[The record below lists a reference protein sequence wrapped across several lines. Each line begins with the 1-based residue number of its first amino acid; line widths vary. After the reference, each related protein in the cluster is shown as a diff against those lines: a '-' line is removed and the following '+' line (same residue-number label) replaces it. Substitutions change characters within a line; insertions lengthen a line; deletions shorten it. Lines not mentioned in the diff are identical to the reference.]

1 MILSSLAAVIPTVLY
16 VAILWRVDRYE
27 KEPLPLFLAAF
38 LWGAVPAIIAS
49 LLAETV
55 SALLGGGAQ
64 ASEQLNTNIIAP
76 VVEEACKGAA
86 LLLVFWLFHSE
97 FDGVLDGIIYGSAIG
112 FGFAMTENIIYYIG
126 AWSEG
131 GLSSWTSLVLVR
143 GVAFGLNH
151 AMYTAITGAA
161 LGYARLRKGIASRW
175 LIFLLGYGAA
185 VIIHMLH
192 NALVSGAEACLLGFL
207 IDWGGV
213 LVLLL
218 IVVLC
223 WKKEREITSAY
234 LQEEVSLGV
243 ISQAQY
249 DALSKHKHI
258 GPARQE
264 LSASTK
270 QQLQVW
276 REISRTA
283 IELAFKKYQY
293 NRIGDEGR
301 NGHIIASLRSRIQEL
316 NSQLAAL
323 L

>member
-1 MILSSLAAVIPTVLY
+1 M
-16 VAILWRVDRYE
+16 DRYE

-38 LWGAVPAIIAS
+38 LWGAIPAVLAS

-86 LLLVFWLFHSE
+86 LLLVFWLFRSE

-112 FGFAMTENIIYYIG
+112 FGFAMTENIIYYIS

-151 AMYTAITGAA
+151 ALYTAITGAA
-161 LGYARLRKGIASRW
+161 LGYARLRKGTASRW

-223 WKKEREITSAY
+223 WKNERDITSIY
-234 LQEEVSLGV
+234 LQEEVSLGI

-249 DALSKHKHI
+249 DAISKHKHI
-258 GPARQE
+258 GPSKQE
-264 LSASTK
+264 LNAQTK
-270 QQLQVW
+270 RQLQVW

-283 IELAFKKYQY
+283 TELAFKKHQY

-301 NGHIIASLRSRIQEL
+301 NGHIIASLRSRLQEL
-316 NSQLAAL
+316 NGQLAAL